1 MPIEKEAYQYYGVKH
16 MSIAL
21 WCLFIAG
28 SLHVLSKTPLF
39 RAQYKSPEGYDN
51 NNPRQQ
57 QASLDGLGK
66 RALAAHQNPLESF
79 PIFAAGILVATAT
92 GIVSS
97 AIDYL
102 AITYI
107 IARVAYIF
115 YYLSDKSTLRTL
127 VWCIGFIS
135 SLALLCSPAWA

>member
-1 MPIEKEAYQYYGVKH
+1 

-28 SLHVLSKTPLF
+28 LLHVLSKTPLF
-39 RAQYKSPEGYDN
+39 RAQSKSPQGYDN
-51 NNPRQQ
+51 SNPREQ
-57 QASLDGLGK
+57 QASLGRMGK
-66 RALAAHQNPLESF
+66 RALAAHQNQLESF

-92 GIVSS
+92 GMVSS

-102 AITYI
+102 AIAYI

-115 YYLSDKSTLRTL
+115 YYLNDKPTLRTL
-127 VWCIGFIS
+127 VWGVGFIS